1 MVAHLLRLRLSLF
14 ANNFKRSPWQVV
26 GLSIGLLY
34 GVIMAALLLGGLVAL
49 RFAPLD
55 LARPVV
61 VLGGALVLIGALVVP
76 LLMGHDDDLDPR
88 RFALFGI
95 PIDRLVRGLFVAGL
109 VAIPSVVLALA
120 GIAQIVTWSREPA
133 SLLLSIPVAVLVP
146 LAWVLGARLTT
157 SVASLFLSTRRARE
171 WTGIIA
177 LLLVLA
183 ISPVFVLLGQVDWS
197 EDGADVVE
205 LLASIAGWT
214 PFGAVWSAPAD
225 AAVGLIG
232 PALLKLL
239 IGIAYVAALWFGWRA
254 MVARM
259 LSAPDH
265 ESVAKEYSGLG
276 WFDRLP
282 GTPTGVIAARSFV
295 YWLRDPRYRASL
307 LVLPVVPI
315 VMIVPLAVSGVPM
328 EVLTLIPVPMIA
340 LFLGWNLHDDV
351 AFDSTAFWL
360 HVASNVKGRADR
372 LGRIVPA
379 LAIGVPVVLLGSV
392 VSAWLHGDWAVLG
405 SILGVSLFTLLWGLG
420 LSSVMSAAFPYP
432 VVRPGDNPFTQPQ
445 SGGGL
450 TALLQSLTF
459 LGTLIA
465 ALPVIALA
473 ALGLFVD
480 PAWHLAALI
489 AGAGLG
495 VAAVLGGIAWGA
507 RIFERRA
514 PELLAFTVKHD

>member
-26 GLSIGLLY
+26 GLVVGLLY
-34 GVIMAALLLGGLVAL
+34 GGIMAVVLLGGLIAL

-55 LARPVV
+55 IARPAV

-76 LLMGHDDDLDPR
+76 LLMGSDDDLDPR

-95 PIDRLVRGLFVAGL
+95 PLDRLVRGLFLAGL

-120 GIAQIVTWSREPA
+120 GIAQIVTWSRDPLA
-133 SLLLSIPVAVLVP
+133 LALAIPVAALVP

-157 SVASLFLSTRRARE
+157 SIASLFLSTRRARE

-177 LLLVLA
+177 LLLVLMV
-183 ISPVFVLLGQVDWS
+183 SPVFVLLGQVDWS
-197 EDGADVVE
+197 EDGADVVS

-214 PFGAVWSAPAD
+214 PFGAVWAAPAD
-225 AAVGLIG
+225 AAAGLVG

-239 IGIAYVAALWFGWRA
+239 IGLAYVALLWFGWRA

-265 ESVAKEYSGLG
+265 EGAAKEYSGLG
-276 WFDRLP
+276 WFDRMP

-307 LVLPVVPI
+307 LVLPIVPI
-315 VMIVPLAVSGVPM
+315 VMIVPLAVSGVST
-328 EVLTLIPVPMIA
+328 EVLALIPVPMIA
-340 LFLGWNLHDDV
+340 LFLGWSLHDDV
-351 AFDSTAFWL
+351 AFDSTAFWM
-360 HVASNVKGRADR
+360 HVASNVTGRADR
-372 LGRIVPA
+372 FGRLVPA
-379 LAIGVPVVLLGSV
+379 LTIGLPVVLLGSV
-392 VSAWLHGDWAVLG
+392 VSAWVHGDWSVLG

-459 LGTLIA
+459 LGTLVA
-465 ALPVIALA
+465 AVPVIVLA
-473 ALGLFVD
+473 ALGLFLD
-480 PAWHLAALI
+480 PGWHVAALI
-489 AGAGLG
+489 VG
-495 VAAVLGGIAWGA
+495 AVLGGASLVGGVVWGA

-514 PELLAFTVKHD
+514 PELLAFTIKHD